1 MTLAATPSLAAPAGL
16 DDSRLLPAGTRLDEF
31 EILRPLGVGGF
42 GIVYLALDHSLL
54 RQVALKEFMPVELAA
69 RGPGGVVEPR
79 SPDRAE
85 QFQHLLESFFNEAR
99 LLAPFNHPALV
110 KVHRFWKANGTAYM
124 AMQYCPGVTLMDARR
139 AMRAPPDE
147 AWLRAFVEPIL
158 DALER
163 LHRAGVFHRDISP
176 DNILLRP
183 DGRPIL
189 LDFGSARRVA
199 GPGTKSLTAV
209 LKPNFAPVE
218 QYGDSAGMAQGPWT
232 DLYALGATV
241 HFMLTGEV
249 PTPAVMRVVNDQR
262 TPLAAA
268 GGAAFPGVG
277 TRFLAAIDWTAAIAP
292 KDRPQSVAALR
303 EALGD
308 DPPPAP
314 AVAATTRAKRQV
326 RRGLVALALASF
338 GVVGVVGVGAWTLVA
353 TTSRLAPMSPPQASV
368 LTPRVAPEPIATVA
382 PLAAAAQAPVQ
393 ATAVQAQAPAVQ
405 ATAVQATPVA
415 ASVAPAAPEAM
426 APAGKPAATPS
437 PYAANRA
444 AEATGRCCGAG
455 CRRPRRHRSE
465 RSRPKAGRA
474 VPPRSAPAATSS
486 LARSAS
492 TGSARRPARACIPSA
507 PKREGSRAAAASNG
521 SLRGQVSIMG
531 DPLRSPMP

>member
-31 EILRPLGVGGF
+31 EILRPLGIGGF

-54 RQVALKEFMPVELAA
+54 RQVALKEFMPAELAA
-69 RGPGGVVEPR
+69 RGPGGVVVPR

-85 QFQHLLESFFNEAR
+85 QFERLLESFFNEAR

-110 KVHRFWKANGTAYM
+110 RVHRFWKANGTAYM
-124 AMQYCPGVTLMDARR
+124 AMQYCPGMTLMQARGT
-139 AMRAPPDE
+139 MRAPPDE
-147 AWLRAFVEPIL
+147 AWLRAVVEPIL

-176 DNILLRP
+176 DNILLLP
-183 DGRPIL
+183 NGRPIL

-199 GPGTKSLTAV
+199 GSGTKSLTAV

-249 PTPAVMRVVNDQR
+249 PMPAVMRVVNDQR

-277 TRFLAAIDWTAAIAP
+277 ARFLAAIDWTAAVAP

-303 EALGD
+303 QALGYD
-308 DPPPAP
+308 EQNIPPP
-314 AVAATTRAKRQV
+314 VAASRANRP
-326 RRGLVALALASF
+326 RRRALVALGLAAF
-338 GVVGVVGVGAWTLVA
+338 GVLGVAAWTLNA
-353 TTSRLAPMSPPQASV
+353 TTTTFASVAPPQASV
-368 LTPRVAPEPIATVA
+368 PTPAPRVAPAPIAAAAPAPEAIHATQAPATVA
-382 PLAAAAQAPVQ
+382 PEPAQALAA
-393 ATAVQAQAPAVQ
+393 TAGPD
-405 ATAVQATPVA
+405 
-415 ASVAPAAPEAM
+415 
-426 APAGKPAATPS
+426 ATPS
-437 PYAANRA
+437 PVQRPAPPRRSSAAA
-444 AEATGRCCGAG
+444 KSMTPAPPKSPSAEAAAPGS
-455 CRRPRRHRSE
+455 RSPAE
-465 RSRPKAGRA
+465 ACAGRNFVA
-474 VPPRSAPAATSS
+474 RAFCVSRQCQAAG
-486 LARSAS
+486 ARLHPECVE
-492 TGSARRPARACIPSA
+492 ARRL
-507 PKREGSRAAAASNG
+507 EEQ
-521 SLRGQVSIMG
+521 GQRRM
-531 DPLRSPMP
+531 DR